1 MSNKKVFR
9 ETYLAERA
17 GDKFKVLKF
26 VGHSV
31 TEVRVKAQT
40 KQEATQKAKNLI

>member
-1 MSNKKVFR
+1 MKKKIAR

-17 GDKFKVLKF
+17 GDKFKVMKF
-26 VGHSV
+26 VGQSV

-40 KQEATQKAKNLI
+40 KQEAIQKAKNLI